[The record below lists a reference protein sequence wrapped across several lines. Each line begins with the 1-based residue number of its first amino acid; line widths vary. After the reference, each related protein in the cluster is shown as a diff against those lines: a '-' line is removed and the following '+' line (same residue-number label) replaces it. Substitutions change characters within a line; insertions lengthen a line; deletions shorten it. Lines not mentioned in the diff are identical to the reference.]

1 MRNHAQA
8 ITACDLCVAV
18 TATFR
23 FFYVFAVLEHATR
36 RILHVNVTARPTADW
51 TLQQLREAIPSDH
64 PYRFLIHDRDSI
76 FSQALDQSIR
86 HLGLKVLKTPVL
98 IPQANVLCE
107 RLLGTLR
114 RECLDFLIPLT
125 EPHLRRLLH
134 EWAAHY
140 NTGHPHHYRRRCRP
154 TGIGFRTI
162 SMWWL
167 APSWAA
173 CTMSTGWKR
182 RRREDCPDTCVARQP
197 HAMRRTPWLTIILHK
212 RNSWWIN

>member
-1 MRNHAQA
+1 VRNHAQA
-8 ITACDLCVAV
+8 IIACDFCVAV

-51 TLQQLREAIPSDH
+51 KLQQLREAIPSDH

-86 HLGLKVLKTPVL
+86 HLGLKVLKTPVRS
-98 IPQANVLCE
+98 PQANALCE

-125 EPHLRRLLH
+125 EPHLRGLLL

-140 NTGHPHHYRRRCRP
+140 NTGLPHKSLGP
-154 TGIGFRTI
+154 GIPQPPA
-162 SMWWL
+162 SL
-167 APSWAA
+167 PAPLQAHRHRLQEHLNVVACPILGGLHHEYGLEAKAA
-173 CTMSTGWKR
+173 
-182 RRREDCPDTCVARQP
+182 
-197 HAMRRTPWLTIILHK
+197 
-212 RNSWWIN
+212 